1 MFAGLTERL
10 RLDIQ
15 TIKDVVDLHDH
26 ARALF
31 YPSAISETAST
42 GVDPV
47 DSWARFRGRSPKRAE
62 WQIYDHCAALTRL
75 YAVYSIFIDD
85 AISEFLR
92 VLPQLY
98 DRYDQLPPAVLK
110 QHRVGFGQIL
120 LKLGEFGP
128 YRHLREEEII
138 EQLSHGLAGKQPYV
152 LLADAFFVDRQN
164 YRLEHLARL
173 LGHMGIDN
181 AGARIAAHPAMASY
195 LEREL
200 GESASLDGELGRFVQ
215 LRNEAAHGQVG
226 EVIGA
231 EDFRLLADFIRT
243 VCEIVGEIILRE
255 LLERRLALGQL
266 ALLGPVEHVYHEGT
280 IAIVKMKAATV
291 AVGEQV
297 ALIRNGRIVHL
308 AVVRSIMEDDVSR
321 DSIAGQDGQELGI
334 GLDSVC
340 KVGMLVAK
348 TATES
353 AIPEP
358 QQPLF
363 APEDQV
369 GLAEDALPAD
379 INEVDSISEV
389 ESQPDDLSD

>member
-1 MFAGLTERL
+1 
-10 RLDIQ
+10 
-15 TIKDVVDLHDH
+15 
-26 ARALF
+26 
-31 YPSAISETAST
+31 
-42 GVDPV
+42 
-47 DSWARFRGRSPKRAE
+47 
-62 WQIYDHCAALTRL
+62 
-75 YAVYSIFIDD
+75 
-85 AISEFLR
+85 
-92 VLPQLY
+92 
-98 DRYDQLPPAVLK
+98 
-110 QHRVGFGQIL
+110 
-120 LKLGEFGP
+120 
-128 YRHLREEEII
+128 
-138 EQLSHGLAGKQPYV
+138 
-152 LLADAFFVDRQN
+152 
-164 YRLEHLARL
+164 
-173 LGHMGIDN
+173 
-181 AGARIAAHPAMASY
+181 
-195 LEREL
+195 
-200 GESASLDGELGRFVQ
+200 
-215 LRNEAAHGQVG
+215 
-226 EVIGA
+226 
-231 EDFRLLADFIRT
+231 
-243 VCEIVGEIILRE
+243 
-255 LLERRLALGQL
+255 
-266 ALLGPVEHVYHEGT
+266 
-280 IAIVKMKAATV
+280 MKAATV